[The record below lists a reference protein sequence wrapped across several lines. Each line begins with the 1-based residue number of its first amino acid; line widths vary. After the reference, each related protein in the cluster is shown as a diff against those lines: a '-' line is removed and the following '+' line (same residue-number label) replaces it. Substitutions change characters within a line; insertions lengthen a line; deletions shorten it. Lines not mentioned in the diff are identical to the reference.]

1 MSGGC
6 SWSGVEK
13 PGFSR
18 STCLKPSLGFFVF
31 WFTSVAFVTMWLRL
45 AVSPNLSPLW
55 ASIFYWESKV
65 SDALPSFL
73 VGDLRAL
80 RDHAEFMALDLG
92 VSMVGQGDEPLYPL
106 LDPKFSLPSVGVLC
120 WKSGPLLWMRHIVSW
135 HEPAMVRA

>member
-1 MSGGC
+1 MAEISC
-6 SWSGVEK
+6 FPK
-13 PGFSR
+13 
-18 STCLKPSLGFFVF
+18 
-31 WFTSVAFVTMWLRL
+31 SVTFMG
-45 AVSPNLSPLW
+45 
-55 ASIFYWESKV
+55 SIFYWERKV

-106 LDPKFSLPSVGVLC
+106 LDPKFSLSSVGVLC